1 MKETKARRNIN
12 QKLRRKGWSIN
23 NWNPA
28 FTVFSKCDDGSTTS
42 TDVVIS
48 ANGSI
53 YSTHNK
59 KLKDIVINLNVY
71 SKHENHFGDGKPY
84 TRFRNSSNIDL
95 TFAEFENI
103 YKSIK
108 ELYDS
113 YEANSV
119 TNDTHL
125 FHSL

>member
-28 FTVFSKCDDGSTTS
+28 RTIFSKCDSSSTLVTY
-42 TDVVIS
+42 VQIS
-48 ANGSI
+48 ANGCT

-59 KLKDIVINLNVY
+59 KLKDIAISFNVY
-71 SKHENHFGDGKPY
+71 TKHENHFGDGKQY
-84 TRFRNSSNIDL
+84 TRFSSLSNIDL
-95 TFAEFENI
+95 TFDEFETI

-113 YEANSV
+113 YEKEGCNK
-119 TNDTHL
+119 
-125 FHSL
+125 

>member
-28 FTVFSKCDDGSTTS
+28 YTIFSKCDSSSTLV
-42 TDVVIS
+42 TDVQIS
-48 ANGSI
+48 ANGST

-59 KLKDIVINLNVY
+59 KLKDIVISLTVFT
-71 SKHENHFGDGKPY
+71 KQENHFGDGKPY
-84 TRFRNSSNIDL
+84 TRFNSSSHIDL
-95 TFAEFENI
+95 TFDEFETI

-113 YEANSV
+113 YEKESCNK
-119 TNDTHL
+119 
-125 FHSL
+125 

>member
-28 FTVFSKCDDGSTTS
+28 LTIFSKCNDGSTIS
-42 TDVVIS
+42 TDVQIS

-53 YSTHNK
+53 YSTHNER
-59 KLKDIVINLNVY
+59 LKDIAICLNVY
-71 SKHENHFGDGKPY
+71 SKSENNLHDGKPHIN
-84 TRFRNSSNIDL
+84 FRGSSHIDL
-95 TFAEFENI
+95 TFDEFENI

-113 YEANSV
+113 YEEANNEKSQ
-119 TNDTHL
+119 D
-125 FHSL
+125 